1 MFWVATVLYLGFYVL
16 SSPEDPS
23 RLEKML
29 MMSVLGLFS
38 ATIMAAIFAVA
49 MLPIVIG
56 VRALAARLP
65 TSLAVALCGVVA
77 FGVGTPV
84 GMAINYLNEG
94 YPPALGWPSIVIAML
109 LVSFIL
115 AAWCER
121 KGTIAL
127 CVS

>member
-1 MFWVATVLYLGFYVL
+1 
-16 SSPEDPS
+16 
-23 RLEKML
+23 
-29 MMSVLGLFS
+29 MMSVVGLFS
-38 ATIMAAIFAVA
+38 ATILAVIFAVA
-49 MLPIVIG
+49 MMPIVIG

-65 TSLAVALCGVVA
+65 TSFAVALCGAVA
-77 FGVGTPV
+77 FGIGTPV

-94 YPPALGWPSIVIAML
+94 YPPALAWPSIVIAML

-115 AAWCER
+115 ASWHER